1 MSMAESIWNNLMSRF
16 KQDDAPRVY
25 EIEQRL
31 STIKQG
37 SKDVSAYCTELI
49 TLWEEYK
56 NYIELPVCTCGKCE
70 CNAAMLWE
78 KLQQCSCVT
87 KFLVGLNEVYDQ
99 MKRHIL
105 MLKPIPCIEEV
116 YNMVAQDERQR
127 QIRPVIKTDNVV
139 FQASE
144 ATQQSQFM
152 ESFEYAA
159 AYNAYKP
166 KSARPICT
174 HCGKSGHVVQK
185 CYRLIGFPPGY
196 KNTGSSGFQNKP
208 SYRGT
213 SGQSTE
219 QQKASTTAVSTC
231 YGGCNLSIF
240 LGEYAGVATIYFR
253 TVAGSFTA
261 VADSLSG
268 FRNDSFMF

>member
-1 MSMAESIWNNLMSRF
+1 MALNVRNRLGFIDGTIHKPPSTDRNSGSWSRF

-37 SKDVSAYCTELI
+37 SKDVSAYYTELI

-56 NYIELPVCTCGKCE
+56 NYIELPVCTCGKCK

-127 QIRPVIKTDNVV
+127 
-139 FQASE
+139 
-144 ATQQSQFM
+144 
-152 ESFEYAA
+152 
-159 AYNAYKP
+159 
-166 KSARPICT
+166 
-174 HCGKSGHVVQK
+174 
-185 CYRLIGFPPGY
+185 
-196 KNTGSSGFQNKP
+196 
-208 SYRGT
+208 
-213 SGQSTE
+213 
-219 QQKASTTAVSTC
+219 
-231 YGGCNLSIF
+231 
-240 LGEYAGVATIYFR
+240 
-253 TVAGSFTA
+253 
-261 VADSLSG
+261 
-268 FRNDSFMF
+268 